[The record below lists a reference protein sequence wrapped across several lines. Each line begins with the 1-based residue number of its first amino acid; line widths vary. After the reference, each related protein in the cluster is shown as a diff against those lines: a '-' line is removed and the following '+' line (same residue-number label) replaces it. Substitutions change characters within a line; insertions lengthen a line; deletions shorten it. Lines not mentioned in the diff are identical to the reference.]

1 MATRVSLRPS
11 NAVPDPAAP
20 RVVDLFCG
28 AGGLSA
34 GLERAGMVIVAGS
47 DHDPDAMATYQQNFP
62 GAAAVTGDIRKADI
76 RRRVIEAGR
85 GADAVVGGPPCQAFS
100 QVRNH
105 ARLIDDPRNSLYRE
119 FVRVVGLIEPPVFVM
134 ENVPGMAQMGVKEQV
149 AEDLAQRGR
158 YQVAPQLVDAADF
171 GVPQTRKRLIFIG
184 VHRDLGMEPPTL
196 HGSGASIA
204 LTLLR
209 ESAPGGVGYRLG
221 LRNDAVAEELL
232 RRLRDPEDLGVV
244 SARQAIGD
252 LAGLAAGRRDDL
264 LPAAEL
270 PVADSAYQRLMRDT
284 QADLSNVRVP
294 RINADTVLRLNGVP
308 AGGNYRD
315 LSEALQARYLTGQ
328 KWGPSTDSDQLARKH
343 YYAYRRLHPD
353 LWAWTLNTKAD
364 AVYHFAQARALS
376 VREFA
381 RLQSFPDSFT
391 VATDSR
397 RGDIPGRLP
406 NGAAHSQYRQ
416 IGNAVPPLLAEAI
429 GRAVAAMIPAQI
441 RLPVA

>member
-1 MATRVSLRPS
+1 MAAPRSIRPS
-11 NAVPDPAAP
+11 TAAPDPAGF

-34 GLERAGMVIVAGS
+34 GLERAGMVIAAGS

-62 GAAAVTGDIRKADI
+62 GAAAVTGDIRKPAI

-85 GADAVVGGPPCQAFS
+85 GADVVIGGPPCQAFS

-105 ARLIDDPRNSLYRE
+105 SRLIDDPRNSLYRE

-158 YQVAPQLVDAADF
+158 YRVAPQLVDAADF
-171 GVPQTRKRLIFIG
+171 GVPQTRKRLVFIG
-184 VHRDLGMEPPTL
+184 VHRDLGVEPPAL

-209 ESAPGGVGYRLG
+209 ESESSGGYRLG
-221 LRNDAVAEELL
+221 LRNDVVAEELL
-232 RRLRDPEDLGVV
+232 ERLRDAEDLGVV

-252 LAGLAAGRRDDL
+252 LIGLAAGRRDNL
-264 LPAAEL
+264 LPAADL
-270 PVADSAYQRLMRDT
+270 PAATSAYQRLMRTAHDGLT
-284 QADLSNVRVP
+284 NVRVP
-294 RINADTVLRLNGVP
+294 RINADTVLRLNGIP

-328 KWGPSTDSDQLARKH
+328 MWGPSTDSDQLARKH

-391 VATDSR
+391 VTTDSR
-397 RGDIPGRLP
+397 RGDIPGRVP
-406 NGAAHSQYRQ
+406 NGATHSQYRQ

-429 GRAVAAMIPAQI
+429 GRAVAALIPAQT
-441 RLPVA
+441 RLPVG